1 VVRLTSPTPSMVD
14 QEEAERLEE
23 LASFMDAATDSE
35 LDSDN
40 GSQSGGDDSSDV
52 DAQDEDNQ
60 NTGEENNGDST
71 ETDTD
76 APRTRRRAG
85 RKPKTIK
92 KRKRRRP
99 KERPQIVG
107 LRVEQ
112 FYADNTAD
120 MVVKNALSK

>member
-1 VVRLTSPTPSMVD
+1 MRTRIYRNWL
-14 QEEAERLEE
+14 
-23 LASFMDAATDSE
+23 

-40 GSQSGGDDSSDV
+40 GSQSGGDNASEM
-52 DAQDEDNQ
+52 DEHDEENH
-60 NTGEENNGDST
+60 NTGDDNNSDST
-71 ETDTD
+71 ETEAD
-76 APRTRRRAG
+76 APRTRKRVG
-85 RKPKTIK
+85 RKPKAIK
-92 KRKRRRP
+92 KRKRRKP